1 MSPGVRT
8 SAAAATTG
16 GWRSGKIQGLPWSAN
31 LYLIG
36 VAAVTAAAIILFFA
50 ERDAWRGGW
59 LTFAILASCA
69 ATAQLF
75 MVRTGRDQ
83 GFHTAAAFLVAA
95 ALLLPPGLVALVVLV
110 QHVPEWIKERYR
122 WYIQSFNICN
132 FTLSALGA
140 YGVAHLVLSTEAA
153 GADLRWALA
162 AFAAMLSFVALN
174 HLLLA
179 TMLRLARGHT
189 FRESGLFWA
198 SSLCKDVVVGCLGV
212 ALAFVWQTNPAL
224 VPVVVAPLVLSHNS
238 FSVLALLRRSEE
250 RFRAMFESSAM
261 GIGLADLDGRFL
273 SSNRALEKM
282 LGYTGEELLSRSL
295 AAMSHEEDVSLSAEL
310 SRELVAGKRDHYRLE
325 QRYLRADGAVWW
337 GSLTVSL
344 IRDADGKP
352 ELTIAMMTDI
362 TTRKRA
368 EEARAQVE
376 AERERVLAQEREQ
389 NRLKDEFVATVSH
402 ELRTPLTSIIGY
414 LEIML
419 DGEAG
424 ELEPEQKAYLE
435 VIERNAGGLL
445 ELVRDLL
452 FVGQV
457 NAGRVDL
464 DLEPVSL
471 SQLAAECVES
481 ARPAAEEKGVQFT
494 FHGDEMPMLPGDRR
508 RLVQVADNLIS
519 NALKFTDR
527 GGTVAVRS
535 ILEGDDRA
543 VFEVEDSGIGI
554 PDVDQPRLF
563 TRFYRASAA
572 SERAVPGTGLGLSI
586 AKMIVDAHGGQISF
600 ESREGT
606 GSTFRVE
613 LSLVEPGELAITS
626 EPAEPAMAAEAA

>member
-1 MSPGVRT
+1 MNPAVRT

-16 GWRSGKIQGLPWSAN
+16 GWRSGKIQGLPWSAK

-36 VAAVTAAAIILFFA
+36 VAAVTAAAVLPAFVDRA
-50 ERDAWRGGW
+50 GWRGEW
-59 LTFAILASCA
+59 LTFAVLASCA

-75 MVRTGRDQ
+75 TVRTGRDQ
-83 GFHTAAAFLVAA
+83 GFHTAVAFLVAA
-95 ALLLPPGLVALVVLV
+95 ALLLPPGLVALVALV
-110 QHVPEWIKERYR
+110 QHVPEWVKDRYR

-140 YGVAHLVLSTEAA
+140 YGVARLVLSSEAT

-162 AFAAMLSFVALN
+162 ALAALLSFLALN

-189 FRESGLFWA
+189 FGESGLFSA
-198 SSLCKDVVVGCLGV
+198 GSLSRDFVVGGLGV
-212 ALAFVWQTNPAL
+212 AFAFVWHANPLL

-261 GIGLADLDGRFL
+261 GIGLADLEGRFL

-282 LGYTGEELLSRSL
+282 LGYTGDELRSRSL
-295 AAMSHEEDVSLSAEL
+295 AALSHVEDAALSDSL
-310 SRELVAGKRDHYRLE
+310 SRELAAGKRDHYRLE
-325 QRYLRADGAVWW
+325 QRYVRKDGTVWW

-344 IRDADGKP
+344 IRDANGKP

-362 TTRKRA
+362 TARKRA

-376 AERERVLAQEREQ
+376 AERERVLVQEREQ

-471 SQLAAECVES
+471 SHLAAECVES
-481 ARPAAEEKGVQFT
+481 ARPAAEEKGIEFT
-494 FHGDEMPMLPGDRR
+494 FQGGEMPALPGDRR
-508 RLVQVADNLIS
+508 RLFQVVDNLIS
-519 NALKFTDR
+519 NALKFTDP
-527 GGTVAVRS
+527 GGRVAVRS
-535 ILEGDDRA
+535 MLEGDDQA

-554 PDVDQPRLF
+554 PDADQQRLF

-586 AKMIVDAHGGQISF
+586 AKMIIDAHGGQISF
-600 ESREGT
+600 QSREGI

-613 LSLVEPGELAITS
+613 LSLLDPEEPAITS
-626 EPAEPAMAAEAA
+626 PPAKPAIAVKAA

>member
-1 MSPGVRT
+1 
-8 SAAAATTG
+8 
-16 GWRSGKIQGLPWSAN
+16 
-31 LYLIG
+31 
-36 VAAVTAAAIILFFA
+36 
-50 ERDAWRGGW
+50 
-59 LTFAILASCA
+59 
-69 ATAQLF
+69 
-75 MVRTGRDQ
+75 
-83 GFHTAAAFLVAA
+83 
-95 ALLLPPGLVALVVLV
+95 
-110 QHVPEWIKERYR
+110 
-122 WYIQSFNICN
+122 
-132 FTLSALGA
+132 
-140 YGVAHLVLSTEAA
+140 
-153 GADLRWALA
+153 
-162 AFAAMLSFVALN
+162 
-174 HLLLA
+174 
-179 TMLRLARGHT
+179 
-189 FRESGLFWA
+189 
-198 SSLCKDVVVGCLGV
+198 
-212 ALAFVWQTNPAL
+212 
-224 VPVVVAPLVLSHNS
+224 
-238 FSVLALLRRSEE
+238 
-250 RFRAMFESSAM
+250 
-261 GIGLADLDGRFL
+261 
-273 SSNRALEKM
+273 
-282 LGYTGEELLSRSL
+282 
-295 AAMSHEEDVSLSAEL
+295 
-310 SRELVAGKRDHYRLE
+310 VAGKRDHYRLE

-481 ARPAAEEKGVQFT
+481 ARPAAEEKGIQFT
-494 FHGDEMPMLPGDRR
+494 FRGDEMPTLPGDRR

-535 ILEGDDRA
+535 IIEADDRA